1 MTTTVYSFEDTSLTL
16 NHPSVGMFT
25 FVGKGVGS
33 ASVTRANDI
42 TQHDVAADGSTMIS
56 KVPSRNGTL
65 AIAIQQT
72 SEGHKF
78 LRKWYNYVETASPS
92 EFAKASATLK
102 SLSTGET
109 LNMSG
114 VTPQKRADA
123 AYQANGQQVT
133 WNLMCA
139 KITG

>member
-1 MTTTVYSFEDTSLTL
+1 MQTTTYSFEDVSLTF
-16 NHPSVGMFT
+16 NHPSVGKFT
-25 FVGKGVGS
+25 FTGKGVGS
-33 ASVTRANDI
+33 ATVSRANDI

-56 KVPSRNGTL
+56 KVPGRNGTL

-72 SEGHKF
+72 SAGNAF
-78 LRKWYNYVETASPS
+78 LRKWYNYVETAPAS
-92 EFAKASATLK
+92 EFARASAVLK
-102 SLSTGET
+102 SLSTGE
-109 LNMSG
+109 NISMSG
-114 VTPQKRADA
+114 VSPQKRADS

>member
-1 MTTTVYSFEDTSLTL
+1 METTVYSFEETSLTL
-16 NHPSVGMFT
+16 SHPSVGMYT

-33 ASVTRANDI
+33 ATVSRANDI

-56 KVPSRNGTL
+56 KVPGRNGTL

-72 SEGHKF
+72 SAGHKF
-78 LRKWYNYVETASPS
+78 LRKWYQYVETAPAS
-92 EFAKASATLK
+92 EFAKASAVLK
-102 SLSTGET
+102 SLSTGESI
-109 LNMSG
+109 NMTG